1 MRQAIIASGKHCG
14 VRTCCA
20 PMARRSTRRQ
30 LTTEDKN
37 TEETPKHLVLVGV
50 SSRSR
55 TKMDQSL
62 REGSSANDAVNE
74 KCNRFSTE

>member
-37 TEETPKHLVLVGV
+37 TEETPKHLVLVGFHLEV
-50 SSRSR
+50 EPRWTSPSG
-55 TKMDQSL
+55 KGPLQMML
-62 REGSSANDAVNE
+62 
-74 KCNRFSTE
+74 